1 MPSRTGPVLT
11 STIMGQPTTAVPNGV
26 SSGGSNSVP
35 IISNGNKKAHRS
47 GYNAKAMAEIRNSL
61 RPFEQQDLPRPV
73 SSLSTTTSCS
83 SSNNSVYN
91 DSIQCLVNMGFD
103 EELSSRALVQCGGRI
118 ETALDL
124 LHKQYSAELASQEV
138 VNGLARNNTAGLTA
152 KGAIRKT
159 SSTDHHYP
167 DYPYRS
173 ESPATAVTTATS
185 APALPPRTNREPPRV
200 PDHPPPPPLPPS
212 RQQYVDSAPP
222 PLPPPRNNNPPTPP
236 PRGTTPPPPPPPPP
250 TNPSYQQPP
259 QVNNSIPPPLLR
271 RMSPIPGRNSA
282 QSCQPP
288 PPQAPSSTTSSNRG
302 NSPVQSQPPPPQPM
316 RVHNSREIK
325 QQFAQTLQSMQ
336 ALSVFPGDHL
346 NGQAEPPPPYPMGTA
361 AMTPNPPPS
370 YSQSLAMRQ
379 SPTLSSTSSTDYRRS
394 PAPGHPLLAYSV
406 MATNSATASPTPSVI
421 SNSSSTRSSVQAW
434 PSRQTKT
441 HSPIIM
447 QSVKSTQVQKPVL
460 QTAVAPSPTPPS
472 DGSSSPPVA
481 PPTGAPPPPSYEF
494 SMQQKQQR
502 TSPSLNPPPPPLPPN
517 SSKRLPIM
525 EEHHLPPPPP
535 YPSTALGFSLE
546 TNNHS
551 EGLVNATAINA
562 KASPVISTAKVVS
575 NANLVRTI
583 ENKPPLQRKYSPLTS
598 ETGSSASRSESPVS
612 DSQTVSAASPLSFL
626 SSSNEATTTTDSGV
640 GGMEPSSIVPP
651 PPPYKTTHHT
661 SPKPER
667 KKVSAE
673 KEEVRKES
681 LIRNCPPQAFKFFM
695 EQHIEN
701 VIKESKQRRAR
712 QMRLEKELAQ
722 LNVKDPVMSEQ
733 MRCVLRKKETNY
745 LRMKRAKLN
754 KKHFKKIKTI
764 GVGAFGEVSLVRNID
779 QANSSKTG
787 GGLYAMK
794 TLKKSHVVDRNQVAH
809 VIAEKDILAEAD
821 NDWIVKLY
829 YSFQDKDNLYF
840 VMEYIPGGD
849 LMSLLIKLGIFEES
863 MAKFYVAELACAVDS
878 VHKMGFIHRD
888 IKPDNILIDSKGHI
902 KLTDFGLCT
911 GFRWTH
917 NSKYYQ
923 KNGDGHCRQDSMD
936 PGNLDLD
943 SGRCSCPSISN
954 GLKPLE
960 RRRLKEHQRCM
971 AHSLVGTPNYIAPE
985 VLLRQGYTQ
994 LCDWWSVGVIL
1005 YEMLVGQPP
1014 FHANSPAET
1023 QYKVINWEHTLHIP
1037 RGAKLSEEAKDLI
1050 KSLCILS
1057 DRRLGKNGSEEIKCH
1072 PFFKGIDFS
1081 KPIRTQPAPYK
1092 PDIMYETDTSN
1103 FDPIDPDRLRATSED
1118 DEEEEE
1124 DERLKR
1130 RKDYHRFYEFTFRRF
1145 FDDGGHPLR
1154 MEDFG
1159 NSLLSS
1165 SSGNSSVVTSPPAD
1179 AVYV

>member
-1 MPSRTGPVLT
+1 
-11 STIMGQPTTAVPNGV
+11 MGQPTTAVPNGV

-152 KGAIRKT
+152 K
-159 SSTDHHYP
+159 
-167 DYPYRS
+167 
-173 ESPATAVTTATS
+173 ATS

-200 PDHPPPPPLPPS
+200 PDHPPPPPLPP
-212 RQQYVDSAPP
+212 RTII
-222 PLPPPRNNNPPTPP
+222 PLHPP

-562 KASPVISTAKVVS
+562 KASPCYK
-575 NANLVRTI
+575 
-583 ENKPPLQRKYSPLTS
+583 KYSPLTS

-640 GGMEPSSIVPP
+640 GGMEPSSIVTP

-733 MRCVLRKKETNY
+733 MRCVL
-745 LRMKRAKLN
+745 L
-754 KKHFKKIKTI
+754 
-764 GVGAFGEVSLVRNID
+764 
-779 QANSSKTG
+779 
-787 GGLYAMK
+787 
-794 TLKKSHVVDRNQVAH
+794 AH

-849 LMSLLIKLGIFEES
+849 LMSLLIKMGIFEES

-936 PGNLDLD
+936 P
-943 SGRCSCPSISN
+943 
-954 GLKPLE
+954 E

-1057 DRRLGKNGSEEIKCH
+1057 DR
-1072 PFFKGIDFS
+1072 IDFS

-1124 DERLKR
+1124 EDERLKR
-1130 RKDYHRFYEFTFRRF
+1130 RKDYHR
-1145 FDDGGHPLR
+1145 HPLR